1 MKKTIRS
8 LITYIIVACV
18 IVYLIVSFLPGKSL
32 TEKSFK
38 ERIDKLE
45 LKFDSMS
52 VKIDTIYE
60 ITKTNRTDFK
70 RIDKNVDTLKKGQY
84 VIFKQVSKKDDFL
97 SKLKDLF

>member
-38 ERIDKLE
+38 ELG
-45 LKFDSMS
+45 
-52 VKIDTIYE
+52 V
-60 ITKTNRTDFK
+60 
-70 RIDKNVDTLKKGQY
+70 
-84 VIFKQVSKKDDFL
+84 
-97 SKLKDLF
+97 KLKDEERAELKNVIENSRNALESNDLQVINDAILGLNNVTHKIAESLYSSVS